1 MDIVIDVALRYLIR
15 FNVGIIMIHK
25 IFMKIFTTLDR
36 FDKEEIVRLIKII
49 VAGLVRHEIFTTIRK
64 N

>member
-1 MDIVIDVALRYLIR
+1 
-15 FNVGIIMIHK
+15 MIHK

-36 FDKEEIVRLIKII
+36 FDKEEIVHLIKII

-64 N
+64 T